1 VHHGRVPLP
10 PDRPDAVPTL
20 TRTDRSTLRRKKER
34 GTYDATVIHSILDEG
49 LLCHVGFSVDGS
61 TFVMPMAY
69 ARIGDTLYL
78 HGATGNRMLRH
89 LAQGADVCVTVTLL
103 DALVLAR
110 SAFHHSMNYRS
121 VMLFGTARR
130 VEDDDEK
137 RLATVALLDHI
148 VPGRSADARAP
159 SIDELRAAL
168 MVRVPI
174 NEGSAKIRIGGPID
188 EPEDM
193 DAPIWAGQI
202 PMSIVARQAVA
213 DGVLPAGVDEP
224 SYVRHYP
231 SRGATTGAAT
241 SARPRGGVADPGD
254 DPRPRHVRPGRG
266 G

>member
-1 VHHGRVPLP
+1 MVHHGRVPEP
-10 PDRPDAVPTL
+10 ARRPDTVPAL
-20 TRTDRSTLRRKKER
+20 SGTDRSTLRRKKER
-34 GTYDATVIHSILDEG
+34 GTHDAAVIHSILDEG

-61 TFVMPMAY
+61 TFVVPMAY

-159 SIDELRAAL
+159 STEELRAAL

-174 NEGSAKIRIGGPID
+174 KEGSAKIRIGGPID

-202 PMSIVARQAVA
+202 PVSIVAREAVV

-241 SARPRGGVADPGD
+241 SARPRGGVVDPG
-254 DPRPRHVRPGRG
+254 G
-266 G
+266 